1 MGYKIPTV
9 LNNFNTY
16 GSGHKYVG
24 VSSEV
29 SLPSFEYMTETIDGA
44 GIGGEIEEAIEGSFG
59 SLETETTFQ
68 NISREMFDF
77 ITQTG
82 NVTYRGSMQVLNT
95 ATQTNDFEGLVVTTK
110 GKVKSFELGSL
121 KKGGKGEPKVVREI
135 TYCKIQI
142 GGTTVL
148 ELDKYNLIWKLNG
161 VDRLQKVRSQ
171 IHSFFLEVF
180 LDILAINVCSDF
192 DCRMFFI
199 PGVGFN
205 GFHSIT
211 YE

>member
-121 KKGGKGEPKVVREI
+121 KKAARENR
-135 TYCKIQI
+135 KSFVKLL
-142 GGTTVL
+142 TVKFRSAERPSL
-148 ELDKYNLIWKLNG
+148 NLIN
-161 VDRLQKVRSQ
+161 
-171 IHSFFLEVF
+171 I
-180 LDILAINVCSDF
+180 I
-192 DCRMFFI
+192 
-199 PGVGFN
+199 
-205 GFHSIT
+205 
-211 YE
+211 

>member
-135 TYCKIQI
+135 TYCKSLRLHCSLCAYS
-142 GGTTVL
+142 VL

-171 IHSFFLEVF
+171 I
-180 LDILAINVCSDF
+180 
-192 DCRMFFI
+192 
-199 PGVGFN
+199 
-205 GFHSIT
+205 
-211 YE
+211 

>member
-59 SLETETTFQ
+59 SLETETSFQ

-171 IHSFFLEVF
+171 I
-180 LDILAINVCSDF
+180 
-192 DCRMFFI
+192 
-199 PGVGFN
+199 
-205 GFHSIT
+205 
-211 YE
+211 